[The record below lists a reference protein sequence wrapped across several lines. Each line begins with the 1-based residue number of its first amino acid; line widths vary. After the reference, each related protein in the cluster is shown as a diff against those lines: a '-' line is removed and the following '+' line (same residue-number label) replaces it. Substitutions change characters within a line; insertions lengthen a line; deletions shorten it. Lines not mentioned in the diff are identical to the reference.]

1 MTPIGLTFKNL
12 GADKYGN
19 SKKGELMLIHL
30 CESCK
35 TLRINR
41 VAGDDNIEQI
51 EFIFESSKNMDLALK
66 ERLEKENIYLL
77 NKTDEVELNN
87 QLYGK

>member
-1 MTPIGLTFKNL
+1 MAPIGLTFKNL
-12 GADKYGN
+12 RADKYGR

-30 CESCK
+30 CGGCN
-35 TLRINR
+35 TLRINS

-51 EFIFESSKNMDLALK
+51 KSIFESSKNMDLALK

-77 NKTDEVELNN
+77 NKTDKVELNN